1 MIPIGDIGMLTG
13 EDAADLIGPLI
24 EGMVEDPLWSTF
36 IGRLRRRMKADYAS
50 LTFRPLRVGEPQNR
64 VVHLASGRQ
73 SPPIIAQLYRDS
85 LYKSDPLP
93 YHDMIDGRVYALPEL
108 LRAGDPQHDAY
119 RKRLL
124 APSGMNILRMM
135 RVVEASGVSAWLSLS
150 RRTREFDAENDALI
164 AALAPYLRA
173 ALKSYVML
181 ERERMTSS
189 VANEAV
195 RRMNFGWLTLD
206 AEGRI
211 LDADAHGENMLA
223 ESKVLMRGRGA
234 KLAARNAA
242 VGRDIAAAVKSL
254 VADRHSRPRAIVL
267 SREPWLDMLLVKV
280 NIVVGATRPA
290 PTLVAY
296 IHSDQW
302 SSADRCEQLRQL
314 FDLTPRQAGL
324 ALALSRGMTI
334 AEAANELGLSVES
347 ARTYSK
353 RIYLKTGAR
362 GQADLVRF
370 IHRSVL
376 TIA

>member
-1 MIPIGDIGMLTG
+1 MTG

-36 IGRLRRRMKADYAS
+36 ISRLRRRMKADYAS

-181 ERERMTSS
+181 ERERITLS

-211 LDADAHGENMLA
+211 LDADAQD
-223 ESKVLMRGRGA
+223 R
-234 KLAARNAA
+234 
-242 VGRDIAAAVKSL
+242 KS
-254 VADRHSRPRAIVL
+254 
-267 SREPWLDMLLVKV
+267 
-280 NIVVGATRPA
+280 VV
-290 PTLVAY
+290 
-296 IHSDQW
+296 
-302 SSADRCEQLRQL
+302 
-314 FDLTPRQAGL
+314 
-324 ALALSRGMTI
+324 
-334 AEAANELGLSVES
+334 
-347 ARTYSK
+347 
-353 RIYLKTGAR
+353 
-362 GQADLVRF
+362 
-370 IHRSVL
+370 
-376 TIA
+376 

>member
-1 MIPIGDIGMLTG
+1 
-13 EDAADLIGPLI
+13 
-24 EGMVEDPLWSTF
+24 
-36 IGRLRRRMKADYAS
+36 
-50 LTFRPLRVGEPQNR
+50 
-64 VVHLASGRQ
+64 
-73 SPPIIAQLYRDS
+73 
-85 LYKSDPLP
+85 
-93 YHDMIDGRVYALPEL
+93 MIDGRVYALAEL
-108 LRAGDPQHDAY
+108 LRTGDPQHEAY

-124 APSGMNILRMM
+124 APSGMNFMRMM
-135 RVVEASGVSAWLSLS
+135 RVMEASGVSAWLSIS
-150 RRTREFDAENDALI
+150 RRKRELDAENDALI

-173 ALKSYVML
+173 TLQSYVTL

-211 LDADAHGENMLA
+211 LDADAHGENMLE

-234 KLAARNAA
+234 KLAARDVA
-242 VGRDIAAAVKSL
+242 VGRDIAAGVKAL

-267 SREPWLDMLLVKV
+267 SREPWLDMLLVKANV
-280 NIVVGATRPA
+280 SCAATRPV

-296 IHSDQW
+296 IHSDRW
-302 SSADRCEQLRQL
+302 SSADRCEQLGQL
-314 FDLTPRQAGL
+314 FDLTPRQARL

-362 GQADLVRF
+362 GQADLVRY
-370 IHRSVL
+370 IYRSVL

>member
-1 MIPIGDIGMLTG
+1 MMTSD
-13 EDAADLIGPLI
+13 DAADLIEPLI

-50 LTFRPLRVGEPQNR
+50 LIFRPLRVGAPQNH

-73 SPPIIAQLYRDS
+73 SPPSIAQLYRDS
-85 LYKSDPLP
+85 LYKSDPMP

-108 LRAGDPQHDAY
+108 LRTGDPQHDPY
-119 RKRLL
+119 RKRLI
-124 APSGMNILRMM
+124 APSGMNIMRMM

-150 RRTREFDAENDALI
+150 RRKREFDAEHDALI

-173 ALKSYVML
+173 ALKSYVAL
-181 ERERMTSS
+181 ERERIRSS

-195 RRMNFGWLTLD
+195 RRMNFGWFTLD

-211 LDADAHGENMLA
+211 LDADAHGENMLV
-223 ESKVLMRGRGA
+223 ESKVLIRGRGA
-234 KLAARNAA
+234 KLGARDAA
-242 VGRDIAAAVKSL
+242 VGRNIAAAVKAL
-254 VADRHSRPRAIVL
+254 VADRQSRSRAIVL
-267 SREPWLDMLLVKV
+267 SRDPWLDMLLVKV
-280 NIVVGATRPA
+280 TIRTGATRPA

-302 SSADRCEQLRQL
+302 SSADRCEQLAQL

>member
-1 MIPIGDIGMLTG
+1 MMTGD
-13 EDAADLIGPLI
+13 DATDLIEPLI
-24 EGMVEDPLWSTF
+24 AGMVEDPLWSTF
-36 IGRLRRRMKADYAS
+36 IGRLRRRLKADYAS
-50 LTFRPLRVGEPQNR
+50 LIFRPWRVGR
-64 VVHLASGRQ
+64 VVHLASGRE

-85 LYKSDPLP
+85 LHKSDPLP
-93 YHDMIDGRVYALPEL
+93 YHEMRDGRVYALPEL
-108 LRAGDPQHDAY
+108 LRAGDPQADAY
-119 RKRLL
+119 RKALL
-124 APSGMNILRMM
+124 APSGMNIMRMM
-135 RVVEASGVSAWLSLS
+135 RVVEDSGVSAWLSVS
-150 RRTREFDAENDALI
+150 RRKREFDAEHDALI
-164 AALAPYLRA
+164 AALAPFLRA
-173 ALKSYVML
+173 ALKSYVAL
-181 ERERMTSS
+181 EHERITSS

-195 RRMNFGWLTLD
+195 RRMSFGWLTLD

-211 LDADAHGENMLA
+211 LDTDAHGESLLA
-223 ESKVLMRGRGA
+223 EAKVLSRGRGA
-234 KLAARNAA
+234 KLGARDAT
-242 VGRDIAAAVKSL
+242 VGRDIAAAVKAL
-254 VADRHSRPRAIVL
+254 LADRQSRPRAIVL
-267 SREPWLDMLLVKV
+267 SREPWLDMLLVKA
-280 NIVVGATRPA
+280 NIRTGATRPA

-302 SSADRCEQLRQL
+302 SAADRCEQLAQL

-334 AEAANELGLSVES
+334 TEAAKELGLSVES